1 MSGVSTTKSDLG
13 DSRVRVEVE
22 VDPQAFERELNAA
35 ATEIGKDLKL
45 PGFRQGKVPAQ
56 VVIQRMGRE
65 SVMDDAVRRGLSEW
79 YGAAISQAKL
89 ATVGDPKI
97 ELSDLPEK
105 GEPLKFSFEVGVR
118 PPAKLGD
125 LAKLE
130 VGRREP
136 EVDQEHVT
144 AELDRL
150 RESLA
155 SLETV
160 ERAAA
165 EGDFVVM
172 DFLGKVDDEPFEGG
186 DARGFMLELGSG
198 RLIPG
203 FEDQLV
209 GASAGDDVEVK
220 VTFPEEYQAE
230 GLAGKDAVFETSV
243 KEVKEKRLPELDD
256 DLAVEAGGFDSL
268 DELRGDIESKL
279 RENDEARVE
288 QEFREA
294 AVDAAVALSTVDIPH
309 DLVHAKAH
317 EMWGETARR
326 LRQQGLDPAAYLQ
339 MMGKE
344 EEEFVG
350 EHEDEAQTALARE
363 SVLAAIVV
371 AEGIEI
377 TDEDLLAALLEAAAG
392 PGGQEPDPKAVAKT
406 LEQAKATGRDELLRE
421 DMAMRRA
428 VDLLTERADP
438 IPAEQAE
445 ARDKLWT
452 PEKEKEEGG
461 KKLWTPDG

>member
-1 MSGVSTTKSDLG
+1 MSAVTTTKSDLG

-22 VDPQAFERELNAA
+22 VDAKALDRELNAA
-35 ATEIGKDLKL
+35 AAEIGKDLKM
-45 PGFRQGKVPAQ
+45 PGFRKGKVPAQ

-65 SVMDDAVRRGLSEW
+65 SVLDDAIRRGLGEW
-79 YGAAISQAKL
+79 YGQAISDAKL

-105 GEPLKFSFEVGVR
+105 GAPLKFSFEVGVR
-118 PPAKLGD
+118 PVAKLGD
-125 LAKLE
+125 LSKLE

-136 EVDQEHVT
+136 AVDPAHVT

-172 DFLGKVDDEPFEGG
+172 DFLGKVDGEPFEGG
-186 DARGFMLELGSG
+186 EARGFMLELGSG

-230 GLAGKDAVFETSV
+230 ALAGKDAVFETSV
-243 KEVKEKRLPELDD
+243 KEIKEKRLPEMDD
-256 DLAVEAGGFDSL
+256 ELAVEAGGFDSL
-268 DELRGDIESKL
+268 DELRSDIEGKL
-279 RENDEARVE
+279 RENDEARVD

-294 AVDAAVALSTVDIPH
+294 AVDAAVALSKVDIPH

-317 EMWGETARR
+317 DMWAETARR
-326 LRQQGLDPAAYLQ
+326 LRQQGLDPSAYLQ

-350 EHEDEAQTALARE
+350 EHEEEAEKALARE
-363 SVLAAIVV
+363 SVLAALVE
-371 AEGIEI
+371 AEAIEVS
-377 TDEDLLAALLEAAAG
+377 DEDLLTALREAAAG
-392 PGGQEPDPKAVAKT
+392 PGGEEPDEKAVAKT
-406 LEQAKATGRDELLRE
+406 LEHAKETGRDELLRE

-428 VDLLTERADP
+428 VDLLVERADP

-452 PEKEKEEGG
+452 PEKDAEKGDKEI
-461 KKLWTPDG
+461 WTPDS

>member
-1 MSGVSTTKSDLG
+1 MSTITTTKSDLG

-22 VDPQAFERELNAA
+22 VEAKAVERELNAA
-35 ATEIGKDLKL
+35 AAEIGKDLKL
-45 PGFRQGKVPAQ
+45 PGFRKGKVPAQ
-56 VVIQRMGRE
+56 VVLQRVGRD
-65 SVMDDAVRRGLSEW
+65 SVMDDAIRRGLSEW
-79 YGAAISQAKL
+79 YGQALNDAKV

-97 ELSDLPEK
+97 ELADLPDK

-118 PPAKLGD
+118 PEAKLGD
-125 LAKLE
+125 LSKLE
-130 VGRREP
+130 VGRREA
-136 EVDQEHVT
+136 EVDPEHVT

-165 EGDFVVM
+165 VGDFVVM
-172 DFLGKVDDEPFEGG
+172 DFLGRVDGEPFEGSE
-186 DARGFMLELGSG
+186 ARGFMLELGSG

-209 GASAGDDVEVK
+209 GASAGDDLEVK

-230 GLAGKDAVFETSV
+230 ALAGKDAVFETSV
-243 KEVKEKRLPELDD
+243 KEIKEKRLPELDD

-268 DELRGDIESKL
+268 DELRTDIEAKL
-279 RENDEARVE
+279 RENDEARLE

-294 AVDAAVALSTVDIPH
+294 AVDAAVALSSVKIPH

-317 EMWGETARR
+317 DMWAETARR
-326 LRQQGLDPAAYLQ
+326 LRQQGLDPSAYLQ

-350 EHEDEAQTALARE
+350 EHEEEAEKALARE
-363 SVLAAIVV
+363 SVLAAVV
-371 AEGIEI
+371 EAEGIEVS
-377 TDEDLLAALLEAAAG
+377 DDDLLAALREAAAG
-392 PGGQEPDPKAVAKT
+392 PGGEEPDERAVAKT
-406 LEQAKATGRDELLRE
+406 LEHAKETGRDELLRE

-428 VDLLTERADP
+428 VDLLLERAEP
-438 IPAEQAE
+438 IPVAQAE

-452 PEKEKEEGG
+452 PDKEKDEGE
-461 KKLWTPDG
+461 KKLWTPDS

>member
-1 MSGVSTTKSDLG
+1 
-13 DSRVRVEVE
+13 VRVEVE
-22 VDPQAFERELNAA
+22 VDAKALDRELNAA
-35 ATEIGKDLKL
+35 AAEIGKDLKM
-45 PGFRQGKVPAQ
+45 PGFRKGKVPAQ

-65 SVMDDAVRRGLSEW
+65 SVLDDAIRRGLGEW
-79 YGAAISQAKL
+79 YGQAISDAKL

-105 GEPLKFSFEVGVR
+105 GAPLKFSFEVGVR
-118 PPAKLGD
+118 PVAKLGD
-125 LAKLE
+125 LSKLE

-136 EVDQEHVT
+136 AVDPAHVT

-172 DFLGKVDDEPFEGG
+172 DFLGKVDGEPFEGG
-186 DARGFMLELGSG
+186 EARGFMLELGSG

-230 GLAGKDAVFETSV
+230 ALAGKDAVFETSV
-243 KEVKEKRLPELDD
+243 KEIKEKRLPEMDD
-256 DLAVEAGGFDSL
+256 ELAVEAGGFDSL
-268 DELRGDIESKL
+268 DELRSDIEGKL
-279 RENDEARVE
+279 RENDEARVD

-294 AVDAAVALSTVDIPH
+294 AVDAAVALSKVDIPH

-317 EMWGETARR
+317 DMWAETARR
-326 LRQQGLDPAAYLQ
+326 LRQQGLDPSAYLQ

-350 EHEDEAQTALARE
+350 EHEEEAEKALARE
-363 SVLAAIVV
+363 SVLAALVE
-371 AEGIEI
+371 AEAIEVS
-377 TDEDLLAALLEAAAG
+377 DEDLLTALREAAAG
-392 PGGQEPDPKAVAKT
+392 PGGEEPDEKAVAKT
-406 LEQAKATGRDELLRE
+406 LEHAKETGRDELLRE

-428 VDLLTERADP
+428 VDLLVERADP
-438 IPAEQAE
+438 IPTEQAE

-452 PEKEKEEGG
+452 PEKDAEKGDKEI
-461 KKLWTPDG
+461 WTPDS